1 MTLNEGN
8 PEKKHRKHAKLLKPA
23 IGNYGRNEWAIV
35 GGPCVVIKLLADDV
49 ITALG
54 STYRCAY
61 VDTSHNDDLTLLPGR
76 LAAGAVVDYTNQ
88 LNYQQFNFQNP
99 LMPYQL
105 KQQFA
110 NADMVLVNGN
120 HQQAKAQIV
129 IIDINKRASL
139 LKRLDQLTNVEL
151 FLLADNSD
159 DLFDF
164 IRETIPDWQQIP
176 VYKLADK
183 EKIVAFF
190 DTRLKQAKPV
200 LNGLVLA
207 GGKSQRMGFDKG
219 EINLYGEPQR
229 YHMADMLKPFC
240 NEVYISYAAD
250 QLPQNHSPY
259 PALVDTFTGLG
270 PYGAIL
276 SAFREQPDSAWL
288 VIACDL
294 PLMDEGT
301 LRNLVAWRNSS
312 SVATAYHSPVT
323 DFPEPLIAI
332 WEPKSYPI
340 LLSFLAQG
348 YSCPRKVL
356 INTDITLLNAP
367 QPEALTNVNT
377 PEELET
383 VRKIIQQK
391 LAATNE
397 GS

>member
-1 MTLNEGN
+1 VTLNEDN
-8 PEKKHRKHAKLLKPA
+8 PEKKHKKHARLAKPA
-23 IGNYGRNEWAIV
+23 TGNYGRNEWAIV

-49 ITALG
+49 IGALG
-54 STYRCAY
+54 ATYKCAY

-76 LAAGAVVDYTNQ
+76 LATGAILDYTDQ
-88 LNYQQFNFQNP
+88 LNYKQFNFQNP
-99 LMPYQL
+99 MMPYQL

-110 NADMVLVNGN
+110 NADVVLVNGN
-120 HQQAKAQIV
+120 HQQAKAQVV

-159 DLFDF
+159 DVFDF
-164 IRETIPDWQQIP
+164 IKEAIPNWQQIP

-183 EKIVAFF
+183 EKIIAFF
-190 DTRLKQAKPV
+190 DTKLKQAKPI

-219 EINLYGEPQR
+219 NIKWHGKPQR
-229 YHMADMLKPFC
+229 YHMGDMLKQFC
-240 NEVYISYAAD
+240 NDVYVSYAAD
-250 QLPQNHSPY
+250 QLPETGSPY
-259 PALVDTFTGLG
+259 PALTDTFTGLG

-367 QPEALTNVNT
+367 QPEVLTNVNT

-383 VRKIIQQK
+383 VKKIIQQK